1 MTVTDGLITEADR
14 LAVVAGILEST
25 IPATTRGLIDVAQKM
40 GVPSE
45 AILEAADGHNQGAL
59 METDV
64 SVVIRGYLGE
74 CG

>member
-1 MTVTDGLITEADR
+1 MTITEGLITEADR

-40 GVPSE
+40 GIPSE
-45 AILEAADGHNQGAL
+45 AILEAADRHDQGAL

-64 SVVIRGYLGE
+64 SAVIREYLGE